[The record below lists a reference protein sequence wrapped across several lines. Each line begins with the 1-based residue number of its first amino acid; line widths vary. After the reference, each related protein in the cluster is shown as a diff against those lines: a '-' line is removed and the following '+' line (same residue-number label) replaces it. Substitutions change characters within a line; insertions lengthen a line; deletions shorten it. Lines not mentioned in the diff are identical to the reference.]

1 MQDQYAKKARV
12 FLGSECDGD
21 KICCCCGLTRAT
33 QPIKRVVKNTF
44 TQMDKIIVSPSL
56 YICDSCIRIY
66 ENSDMRFK
74 IIYSE
79 GGGYEVIGREAVLQ
93 ILREPPEQFVLSV
106 PYSFKKHHWLY
117 SGLSGREKA
126 YIGTD
131 DRTVE
136 VDYSA
141 IDIGDIID
149 TVQDMINYGIP
160 RAEIISGNYSIFTVS
175 KYGTL
180 LSSNEAK
187 IKPLRVGGLVEL
199 IVKYTPARKEKLI
212 YERKEDNPMLTE
224 SEMNAVNFLGSIA
237 SNSSYRKQNGI
248 QFWQGYFKRRIN
260 RFKKYDA
267 KIFAS
272 KLAEACGSPDG
283 AYVGLVI
290 KLSDEELA
298 EMMTDIR
305 NKTDLLVSIVYSDR
319 LNKEGT

>member
-1 MQDQYAKKARV
+1 MQDQYAKKARE
-12 FLGSECDGD
+12 FLGNECEGNE
-21 KICCCCGLTRAT
+21 ICCCCGLPRAT
-33 QPIKRVVKNTF
+33 QLIKKVVKSKF
-44 TQMDKIIVSPSL
+44 TQMDRLILSPSI

-66 ENSDMRFK
+66 DNSDMRFK

-93 ILREPPEQFVLSV
+93 ILREPPECFVLSV

-117 SGLSGREKA
+117 AGLSGREKA

-136 VDYSA
+136 VDYSSF
-141 IDIGDIID
+141 DVSDIID

-160 RAEIISGNYSIFTVS
+160 RAEIVSGNYSIFTTS

-180 LSSNEAK
+180 LLRNEAK
-187 IKPLRVGGLVEL
+187 IEPLRAGGLIEL

-212 YERKEDNPMLTE
+212 YEREEDNPMLTE

-272 KLAEACGSPDG
+272 KLAESCGSPDG
-283 AYVGLVI
+283 AYVTLII

-305 NKTDLLVSIVYSDR
+305 NKTDLLVSIVYGDR
-319 LNKEGT
+319 LNKEAT